1 MFFRY
6 QFFHPSW
13 FETKREFSQMTT
25 AEKNCLETQLWQFL
39 SVGHMETAQAQI
51 RTWMSKL
58 NLEPSQTIL
67 EPDQIDTWPKFISTL
82 YSIRQQI

>member
-1 MFFRY
+1 
-6 QFFHPSW
+6 
-13 FETKREFSQMTT
+13 MTT

-67 EPDQIDTWPKFISTL
+67 EPDQIDTWPKFICTL